1 MPVAAPPLTL
11 ARLAMAFAAG
21 ALAVL
26 LFHQVAVLVI
36 ARAGIAPLRAFV
48 FDPVAPFGIP
58 QVMSLAFFGG
68 LWAVVFMMIW
78 TRFGS
83 AIRLPF
89 WAAAAI
95 FGAVAPTLVA
105 WFVVAPLKGLPVAA
119 GFNPSRMWIGPV
131 LNGLFG
137 LGFGLMIP
145 LGAKLWG
152 EQRSGTPS
160 PTALGD

>member
-11 ARLAMAFAAG
+11 ARLTMAFAAG

-26 LFHQVAVLVI
+26 LFHQVAVLLI
-36 ARAGIAPLRAFV
+36 ARAGVAPLRAFV

-68 LWAVVFMMIW
+68 LWAVVFTVMW

-83 AIRLPF
+83 AIRLPL

-105 WFVVAPLKGLPVAA
+105 WFVVAPLKGQPVAA
-119 GFNPSRMWIGPV
+119 GFNPARMWIGPV

-137 LGFGLMIP
+137 IGFGLLIHA
-145 LGAKLWG
+145 GTKLWG
-152 EQRSGTPS
+152 EQRSGTSS
-160 PTALGD
+160 PTAFGD